1 MTFLGTP
8 HIASCESECR
18 DHLAVL
24 FRPVLKTVTNKTIT
38 QQNLADLYISAKKFA
53 TKFAEP
59 CCRGTILS
67 GYETVEIKLLSKKPW
82 RKTEQALVSNQLTIS
97 GSRSSILIA
106 CGQKLR

>member
-8 HIASCESECR
+8 HIANSESECW

-24 FRPVLKTVTNKTIT
+24 FRPVLKTVTRKTIPE
-38 QQNLADLYISAKKFA
+38 QNLVDLYLSAKRFA

-82 RKTEQALVSNQLTIS
+82 RKKPEQALVSN
-97 GSRSSILIA
+97 
-106 CGQKLR
+106 